1 MVDVAS
7 TSGPSSATSSPLRAG
22 GAVVLLSSIAV
33 SALSFGALPARLRIH
48 WTLGAGPYYG
58 PEFADKAVVLAL
70 FPLLVAG
77 LFVGVTWLAARL
89 DREEAFGTARP
100 LYEWAVLATLAVLVL
115 AQVALV
121 VANLG

>member
-7 TSGPSSATSSPLRAG
+7 TSGPSSAGGRPLRAG

-33 SALSFGALPARLRIH
+33 SVLAFGALPARLRVH
-48 WTLGAGPYYG
+48 LTLGAGPYYG
-58 PEFADKAVVLAL
+58 PEFAGKAVVLAL
-70 FPLLVAG
+70 FPLLVGVLFAG
-77 LFVGVTWLAARL
+77 FTLLAERL
-89 DREEAFGTARP
+89 EREGSFGTARP